1 LEQVRN
7 LKSFNLSLRG
17 FDKVKG
23 NSQVQEEQMKIK
35 ILATIGLGA
44 FMLLSGCRGDSNAN
58 VAGNNSITNMTAN
71 NTGVVT
77 STPMMADTAT
87 KTVVEEALKKKGFT
101 DVTVDAT
108 SEAVT
113 LRGSVA
119 KGKLGEA
126 VQTATEAGKRR
137 VINQMTEK

>member
-1 LEQVRN
+1 
-7 LKSFNLSLRG
+7 
-17 FDKVKG
+17 
-23 NSQVQEEQMKIK
+23 MKIK
-35 ILATIGLGA
+35 ILATIALGA
-44 FMLLSGCRGDSNAN
+44 FMLLSGCRSASNAN
-58 VAGNNSITNMTAN
+58 VAVNNSRTNMTAN

-77 STPMMADTAT
+77 STPMMADMAT

>member
-1 LEQVRN
+1 
-7 LKSFNLSLRG
+7 
-17 FDKVKG
+17 
-23 NSQVQEEQMKIK
+23 MKIK

-44 FMLLSGCRGDSNAN
+44 FMLLSGCRSASNAN
-58 VAGNNSITNMTAN
+58 VAGNNSRTNMTTAN
-71 NTGVVT
+71 NMGVVT
-77 STPMMADTAT
+77 ATPMMADTAT

>member
-1 LEQVRN
+1 
-7 LKSFNLSLRG
+7 
-17 FDKVKG
+17 
-23 NSQVQEEQMKIK
+23 MKIK

-44 FMLLSGCRGDSNAN
+44 FMLLSGCRSASNAN
-58 VAGNNSITNMTAN
+58 VAVNNMTAN

>member
-1 LEQVRN
+1 
-7 LKSFNLSLRG
+7 
-17 FDKVKG
+17 
-23 NSQVQEEQMKIK
+23 MKIK

-44 FMLLSGCRGDSNAN
+44 FMLLSGCRSASNAN
-58 VAGNNSITNMTAN
+58 VAVNMTAN

-77 STPMMADTAT
+77 STPMMADMAT

>member
-1 LEQVRN
+1 
-7 LKSFNLSLRG
+7 
-17 FDKVKG
+17 
-23 NSQVQEEQMKIK
+23 MKIK